1 MVTSR
6 PSPTSR
12 VGRALLALSVATSLA
27 AGPIAT
33 SSPVVAVQ
41 ASHAAAAAG
50 PAPSAPGGT
59 ARWLVVERA
68 AEKAA
73 GGTVSA
79 AAAFTMSLT
88 LFKSG
93 FAKPVFLTYP
103 KDGSGRMF
111 VVQQGGKIKV
121 INSAGTVLTTPLL
134 DISAKVSKGSEQ
146 GLLGLA
152 FHPNF
157 ASNGKFYVNY
167 TNLAGDT
174 AITEYRLS
182 PPSSNRVTLAG
193 RRVMTI
199 DQPYANHNGGDLA
212 FGADGY
218 LYIATGDGGSGGDP
232 GNRAQ
237 SLSSL
242 LGKILRINVNGKT
255 STRGYLIPSS
265 NPYVGKTGRDEIW
278 SRGLRNPWRFSIDS
292 ATGSIWIGDVGQD
305 RYEEVDRTG
314 RAGNLAGGKAKNYGW
329 RIMEGRHCYRPATG
343 CSTTGLA
350 LPLIEYP
357 HDVANTTDDNC
368 AVTGGYVYRGS
379 AFPLLVGQY
388 VFGDYCSGRIWTV
401 GSTAT
406 SPATPTLR
414 LNTTHNISSFGLGPH
429 KELYMV
435 TIGGNIYR
443 VGAS

>member
-6 PSPTSR
+6 PSLTPR
-12 VGRALLALSVATSLA
+12 INRALLAVTMATSLA
-27 AGPIAT
+27 AGPIAAT
-33 SSPVVAVQ
+33 STVALQPTNDSSVVA
-41 ASHAAAAAG
+41 
-50 PAPSAPGGT
+50 SAPVRSSSAPRASG
-59 ARWLVVERA
+59 RWLA
-68 AEKAA
+68 DEKANA
-73 GGTVSA
+73 GAVSS
-79 AAAFTMSLT
+79 AAAFTLSLT

-93 FAKPVFLTYP
+93 FAKPVFMTSP
-103 KDGSGRMF
+103 NDGSGRRF

-121 INSAGTVLTTPLL
+121 ITSAGTVLTTQAL

-146 GLLGLA
+146 GLLGMA

-199 DQPYANHNGGDLA
+199 DQPYANHNGGDIA

-237 SLSSL
+237 NLSSL

-255 STRGYLIPSS
+255 STGGYLIPSS

-292 ATGSIWIGDVGQD
+292 ATGSLWIGDVGQD
-305 RYEEVDRTG
+305 RYEEIDRTG
-314 RAGNLAGGKAKNYGW
+314 RAGNLVGGKLKNYGW

-343 CSTTGLA
+343 CSKAGLT
-350 LPLIEYP
+350 LPLVEYP

-379 AFPLLVGQY
+379 ASPLLVGQY

-401 GSTAT
+401 SAAAT
-406 SPATPTLR
+406 SPATPVLR
-414 LNTTHNISSFGLGPH
+414 LNTSYNISSFAIGPS
-429 KELYMV
+429 KELYML
-435 TIGGNIYR
+435 TLGGSIYR
-443 VGAS
+443 VAAN

>member
-6 PSPTSR
+6 PSLTPR
-12 VGRALLALSVATSLA
+12 VNRVLLAVTMATSLA
-27 AGPIAT
+27 AGPIAAT
-33 SSPVVAVQ
+33 SAVALQPTKGSSVG
-41 ASHAAAAAG
+41 ASAPAQISSAPRASARWLADEKAAAG
-50 PAPSAPGGT
+50 T
-59 ARWLVVERA
+59 A
-68 AEKAA
+68 
-73 GGTVSA
+73 SS
-79 AAAFTMSLT
+79 AAAFTLSLT

-93 FAKPVFLTYP
+93 FAKPVFLTSP
-103 KDGSGRMF
+103 NDGSGRRF

-121 INSAGTVLTTPLL
+121 ITSAGTVLTTPVL

-146 GLLGLA
+146 GLLGMA

-199 DQPYANHNGGDLA
+199 AQPYANHNGGDIA
-212 FGADGY
+212 FGPDGY

-292 ATGSIWIGDVGQD
+292 ATGSLWIGDVGQD
-305 RYEEVDRTG
+305 RYEEIDRTG
-314 RAGNLAGGKAKNYGW
+314 RAANLVGGKAKNYGW
-329 RIMEGRHCYRPATG
+329 RVLEGRHCYRPATG
-343 CSTTGLA
+343 CSTTGKTM
-350 LPLIEYP
+350 PLIEYP
-357 HDVANTTDDNC
+357 HNVANTTDDNC
-368 AVTGGYVYRGS
+368 AVTGGYVYRGTAS
-379 AFPLLVGQY
+379 PLLVGQY

-401 GSTAT
+401 GAAAT
-406 SPATPTLR
+406 SPATPVLR
-414 LNTTHNISSFGLGPH
+414 LNTSYNISSFGLGPS
-429 KELYMV
+429 KELYML
-435 TIGGNIYR
+435 TIGGSIYR